1 MAVASAGPY
10 ASLHLAP
17 DRQPRQHPTTQFFYR
32 PDALP
37 AAQQQRQSTEGNR
50 TSPQRA
56 HNIYGNDLHTNY
68 QFFPTN
74 INCVVTL
81 SQKISNMGVISNV
94 NNNLAMYVGG
104 NALTD
109 LMHKSFL
116 ITTEKE

>member
-1 MAVASAGPY
+1 MPFLPPNNSVKALKAIE
-10 ASLHLAP
+10 LHCNE
-17 DRQPRQHPTTQFFYR
+17 HT
-32 PDALP
+32 
-37 AAQQQRQSTEGNR
+37 
-50 TSPQRA
+50 
-56 HNIYGNDLHTNY
+56 IYTGMICTKTIS
-68 QFFPTN
+68 FFPTN

-104 NALTD
+104 NALTN